1 MPFRP
6 PILLSEL
13 HDIGVRKQSS
23 DVIPLLW
30 EIKRLQAIV
39 RRAYQLEQSL
49 GSHEGGTSTCM
60 ILRCLRNELLMS
72 LVLKSTRNWLRT
84 S

>member
-1 MPFRP
+1 M
-6 PILLSEL
+6 
-13 HDIGVRKQSS
+13 
-23 DVIPLLW
+23 IPLLW

-60 ILRCLRNELLMS
+60 ILRCLRDEIADEPCLEEDKKLVADIVNEE
-72 LVLKSTRNWLRT
+72 T
-84 S
+84 SKRRE